1 MALLQEEPWFKDK
14 MDREGVAKFLTNY
27 LDTNEDLK
35 VLNVNAPWGAGKTFF
50 LQNWHDALLQERAVI
65 YFNAW
70 THDYAGDAFVALT
83 AAIND
88 ALLEF
93 IPTGKAEEALRD
105 FRSKATSVILA
116 ATPAL
121 AKGVLKKFT
130 GVDVAAI
137 TEKIDSEALA
147 DAAEKALDN
156 LLQSNKETMQVVEN
170 FKIRFAAL
178 ALEAAANQAVKY
190 ETESRP
196 LYIFID
202 ELDRCRPTFSIE
214 LLERI
219 KHFFD
224 VANCKFIIACDVA
237 QLRHSIGAI
246 YGVGFEGDKYLKRF
260 FDAEYSLSFDN
271 TEKWLQAQEL
281 NFGSVSLP
289 PIRLHDIRHRY
300 SASGDRNFV
309 APASDAVLAGQYNLN
324 ELQAILYSIS
334 STFKLKPRELE
345 KCLRQLKAISSSVK
359 PAAVEI
365 FFAFYLIVLRDEAPH
380 LYRRVVAHNDPDTW
394 QEICKTYPAR
404 SLYYGGSNEE
414 VHSTAKRYFTCLHST
429 AESMREMIHADN
441 QHNTLHSHVIWLFNG
456 PNYIAMMKQ
465 YLALV
470 DLSHS
475 LE

>member
-14 MDREGVAKFLTNY
+14 MDRKGVANFLTNY

-83 AAIND
+83 SAIND

-137 TEKIDSEALA
+137 TERIDSDALA

-156 LLQSNKETMQVVEN
+156 LLKSNKETMQVVEN
-170 FKIRFAAL
+170 FKVRFAAL
-178 ALEAAANQAVKY
+178 ALEAASNKATECGK
-190 ETESRP
+190 ESRP

-224 VANCKFIIACDVA
+224 VKNCKFIIACDVG

-271 TEKWLQAQEL
+271 TEKWLQAQL
-281 NFGSVSLP
+281 LDFGNVSLP
-289 PIRLHDIRHRY
+289 PIKLHDIRNRY
-300 SASGDRNFV
+300 SGDGERNFA
-309 APASDAVLAGQYNLN
+309 APALEAVMAGKYDLTP
-324 ELQAILYSIS
+324 LQAVLYSIS
-334 STFKLKPRELE
+334 SSFRLKPRELE
-345 KCLRQLKAISSSVK
+345 KCLRQLKAVSSSIK
-359 PAAVEI
+359 PTPVEI

-380 LYRRVVAHNDPDTW
+380 LYRRVVAQNDADVW
-394 QEICKTYPAR
+394 REIDKTYPPR
-404 SLYYGGSNEE
+404 SLYYGASNEDI
-414 VHSTAKRYFTCLHST
+414 HSTAQRYFTCLHST
-429 AESMREMIHADN
+429 FESLRAMCSADN
-441 QHNTLHSHVIWLFNG
+441 QQNPLHTHVMWLFNG
-456 PNYIAMMKQ
+456 SQCIALMKQ
-465 YLALV
+465 YLSLV